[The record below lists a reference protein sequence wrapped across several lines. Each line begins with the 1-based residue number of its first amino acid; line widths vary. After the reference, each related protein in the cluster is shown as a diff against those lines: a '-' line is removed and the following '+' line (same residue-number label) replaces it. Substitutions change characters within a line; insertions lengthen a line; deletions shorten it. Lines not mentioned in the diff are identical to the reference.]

1 MQSSLLPGLE
11 RLQPAAA
18 GLLSTTVEAG
28 GSRVFCSQAARPG
41 IPQEEGLCLATHSRQ
56 PRLSAPS
63 SGAAAGLG
71 GDVTGEGQRTGLPRM
86 SSRMPSLLL
95 KHCQQG
101 RMEALGRVGSKDF
114 QAAGTWP
121 QYDPEERNAGPG
133 AAAAPTTLGASP
145 LFSGAAAGVP
155 REKIPHRC
163 PRQCRRGR
171 RDLGTAVSPSAEVL
185 PSLVVRG
192 CTVCP
197 PCVGTKE
204 GAPNLGRFPEEH
216 SALCCRRHR
225 LAGLHS
231 RAESPVLSHCS
242 RVTGSRSPFQDTP
255 DDWRK
260 TEMLPCVRRYLSRT
274 YLWEVFLFLSAL
286 PSESSVSRDA
296 QKPNLSQADI
306 SRQTPWLHP
315 GWEQMLRTTLSEFNK
330 ITGSNTRCTALKCQN
345 TFGGRNK

>member
-41 IPQEEGLCLATHSRQ
+41 IPQEEGLCLATHPRQ

-63 SGAAAGLG
+63 SAAAAGLG

-121 QYDPEERNAGPG
+121 QYDPEESNAGPR
-133 AAAAPTTLGASP
+133 AAAGPATLGASP

-155 REKIPHRC
+155 GEKIPHRC
-163 PRQCRRGR
+163 TRQCRRGR

-225 LAGLHS
+225 LAGLHC

-296 QKPNLSQADI
+296 QKPNLSRADI
-306 SRQTPWLHP
+306 SRQTP
-315 GWEQMLRTTLSEFNK
+315 GYTQA
-330 ITGSNTRCTALKCQN
+330 GSRC
-345 TFGGRNK
+345 

>member
-41 IPQEEGLCLATHSRQ
+41 IPQEEGLCLATHPRQ

-121 QYDPEERNAGPG
+121 QYDPEERNAGPRAEAG
-133 AAAAPTTLGASP
+133 PHNTGCFSFIFWGGCWGPRGKDPSEVPEAVQKGTQGLGHSCFPKCRSASKSGGQGLHCVSSLCGDQRGGSKSGKVSRGTFSSVLQTPQACRAP
-145 LFSGAAAGVP
+145 
-155 REKIPHRC
+155 
-163 PRQCRRGR
+163 
-171 RDLGTAVSPSAEVL
+171 L
-185 PSLVVRG
+185 PSGEPGSIPLLPG
-192 CTVCP
+192 
-197 PCVGTKE
+197 
-204 GAPNLGRFPEEH
+204 NRF
-216 SALCCRRHR
+216 
-225 LAGLHS
+225 
-231 RAESPVLSHCS
+231 
-242 RVTGSRSPFQDTP
+242 
-255 DDWRK
+255 
-260 TEMLPCVRRYLSRT
+260 
-274 YLWEVFLFLSAL
+274 
-286 PSESSVSRDA
+286 
-296 QKPNLSQADI
+296 
-306 SRQTPWLHP
+306 
-315 GWEQMLRTTLSEFNK
+315 
-330 ITGSNTRCTALKCQN
+330 
-345 TFGGRNK
+345 